1 MGKLLKNGLQIALVA
16 GCFVYVFWGIDLS
29 KFLVSFKQFGIFT
42 ILGALVF
49 SIVPYLILGVR
60 FNFLTDYKAGFLN
73 ALKASVFCLGI
84 NNIFPAKLGEVA
96 KVFYLR
102 RKTGISIGKGLGMV
116 FWERFADLNM
126 LLILG
131 IISALLMKVTTALV
145 PLAIVVGGIWCFI
158 ILLKLF
164 PKAAD
169 FVSKL
174 IPSERL
180 KLLFNEVM
188 QQLHGRMSKGFFF
201 WLTGYSIL
209 FWLGNLAVSVVVLA
223 WVGQLH
229 LSFPQM
235 LTVFVVVTL
244 GFAAPSGPGA
254 IGVVEAA
261 FKFTLATLFKVPVE
275 QALAIALV
283 FRFISFVPPTLA
295 ALYVLAESGLSMKG
309 IREQKEE
316 EL

>member
-1 MGKLLKNGLQIALVA
+1 MGKLLKNVLQIVLVA
-16 GCFVYVFWGIDLS
+16 GCFVYVFWDIDFS
-29 KFLVSFKQFGIFT
+29 KFLISFKEFGIIP
-42 ILGALVF
+42 ILGALIY
-49 SIVPYLILGVR
+49 SGLPYLVLGQR
-60 FNFLTDYKAGFLN
+60 FNFLTHYTAGFLT

-96 KVFYLR
+96 KAFYLR

-116 FWERFADLNM
+116 FWERFADLNV
-126 LLILG
+126 LLFLG
-131 IISALLMKVTTALV
+131 IVSALLMKVTTALV
-145 PLAIVVGGIWCFI
+145 PLAVVVGAIWCFI
-158 ILLKLF
+158 ILFRFYPAL
-164 PKAAD
+164 AD
-169 FVSKL
+169 FCLKFV
-174 IPSERL
+174 PGQRL
-180 KLLFNEVM
+180 KLLFSEVL
-188 QQLHGRMSKGFFF
+188 QQLQGRMSKGFFF
-201 WLTGYSIL
+201 WLTAYSIL
-209 FWLGNLAVSVVVLA
+209 FWLANLTVSAVVLY
-223 WVGQLH
+223 WVGQLD
-229 LSFPQM
+229 LTFPQM

-309 IREQKEE
+309 IRERNEE